1 MDWLEDELKQALER
15 KMPSADF
22 AARVTAAAAAGR
34 RSWFAPRRWM
44 AAAAAILLMAGG
56 ATEYREYRGRVA
68 RDRVLLALRI
78 TAGKLNY
85 IQNRAQRAPQRA
97 PYRAPQTEVRP

>member
-1 MDWLEDELKQALER
+1 MDWLEEELKQALER

-22 AARVTAAAAAGR
+22 AARVTARPRLERRSGPAGR
-34 RSWFAPRRWM
+34 HWMAPRRWM
-44 AAAAAILLMAGG
+44 TAAAAAHLLLMAGG

-68 RDRVLLALRI
+68 KERVLLALRI

-85 IQNRAQRAPQRA
+85 IQNRAQRAPQR
-97 PYRAPQTEVRP
+97 EVRQ